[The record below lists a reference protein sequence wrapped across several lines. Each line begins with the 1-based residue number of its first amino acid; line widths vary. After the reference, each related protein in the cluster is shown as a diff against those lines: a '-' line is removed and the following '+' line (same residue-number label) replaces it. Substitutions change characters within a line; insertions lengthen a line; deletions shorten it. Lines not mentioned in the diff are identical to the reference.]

1 MQPDLQTVYS
11 AGSQDIAA
19 QQNKVLRNTYLLLA
33 VSLIPTVIGAVIGTN
48 FINFSFMRSSP
59 IMSVI
64 IMMAVFYGW
73 IFMIE
78 KNRNSALGVG
88 LLLGFTLFMGLLLA
102 PLLQTIL
109 SLRNGGQLVMM
120 AAGGTSA
127 VFFVLSGIASTTK
140 RDFSFL
146 NKFLMIGFVVIMLA
160 VLAQIFLQ
168 SPLMQLVLCGAFI
181 IFSSAAILFQIN
193 AIVRGGETNYV
204 SATLSL
210 YVSLYNIFTSLL
222 QILGVVGGHVPVPAF
237 VALRLAT
244 MRARGRARPP
254 RALRKVQKP
263 KEAGNTPACSMR

>member
-1 MQPDLQTVYS
+1 MQPDLQTGTVYS
-11 AGSQDIAA
+11 AGTQDIAA

-33 VSLIPTVIGAVIGTN
+33 VSLIPTVIGAAVGTN

-78 KNRNSALGVG
+78 KNRNSSLGVG

-109 SLRNGGQLVMM
+109 SMRNGGQLVMM

-146 NKFLMIGFVVIMLA
+146 NKFLLVGFVVIMLA
-160 VLAQIFLQ
+160 VVAQIFLQ

-222 QILGVVGGHVPVPAF
+222 QILGVLGGD
-237 VALRLAT
+237 RD
-244 MRARGRARPP
+244 
-254 RALRKVQKP
+254 
-263 KEAGNTPACSMR
+263 

>member
-11 AGSQDIAA
+11 AGSQDVAA

-127 VFFVLSGIASTTK
+127 VFFVLSGIAASTK

-146 NKFLMIGFVVIMLA
+146 NKFLMVGFVVIMLA

-168 SPLMQLVLCGAFI
+168 SPVMQLVLCGAFI

-222 QILGVVGGHVPVPAF
+222 QILGVVGGD
-237 VALRLAT
+237 RD
-244 MRARGRARPP
+244 
-254 RALRKVQKP
+254 
-263 KEAGNTPACSMR
+263 

>member
-1 MQPDLQTVYS
+1 MQPDLQTGTVYS
-11 AGSQDIAA
+11 AGTQDIAA

-33 VSLIPTVIGAVIGTN
+33 VSLIPTVIGAAVGTN

-88 LLLGFTLFMGLLLA
+88 LLLGFTAFMGLMLA
-102 PLLQTIL
+102 PLLQTML
-109 SLRNGGQLVMM
+109 SMRNGGQLVMM
-120 AAGGTSA
+120 AAGGTAA
-127 VFFVLSGIASTTK
+127 VFFVLSGIAATTK

-146 NKFLMIGFVVIMLA
+146 NKFLLVGFVVIMLA
-160 VLAQIFLQ
+160 VVAQIFLQ

-181 IFSSAAILFQIN
+181 IFSSALILWQIN

-222 QILGVVGGHVPVPAF
+222 QILGVLGGD
-237 VALRLAT
+237 RD
-244 MRARGRARPP
+244 
-254 RALRKVQKP
+254 
-263 KEAGNTPACSMR
+263 